1 MTRSDTLKTK
11 KIANARIHVERAIG
25 RMKTFHILQETL
37 PITLVPLVDDII
49 VICAAIANMQPP
61 LVK

>member
-1 MTRSDTLKTK
+1 MSKSEVETTK

-25 RMKTFHILQETL
+25 RLKWFNMLDSVL
-37 PITLVPLVDDII
+37 PITVLCNIDDILT
-49 VICAAIANMQPP
+49 VCAAVCNLHPP